1 MSDPTSSE
9 TGPSLPIPPTARPW
23 KREAAWAA
31 LIALVAGIAT
41 WTAFR
46 MLAPAIV
53 HASTFDYWFES
64 DAPAITTQ
72 LSDRFALENERANR
86 HPLFT
91 PAMYPVPYA
100 LRHLANFDK
109 VAAVGLTYA
118 GLAAL
123 WSALFFLLL
132 RLIGLRRVEAI
143 TFTALALAGASAVF
157 WFPVPETFA
166 PAALTLLV
174 ALAALVWHEQTGR
187 LSWIA
192 CVLVGALTLS
202 ITVTNAVAG
211 FLVCLVVLGWK
222 RGLTA
227 IGSAL
232 ALVAAG
238 QFVARLVFPHLAY
251 FFLPGGEIETSA
263 YLLNPL
269 AGSLGDRLAGFFL
282 HGLIVPPLQQGYAGY
297 LSVQQAFAS
306 VPGPVLLGW
315 GLWLVL
321 LAAGILGLRKGGRP
335 KLAAVLI
342 CVLASQLAL
351 VLVFGQE
358 TFLYVLQSGPLLV
371 ALAAFG
377 CLTPFR
383 RWVLGGAAVLAV
395 LAAVENGRRFT
406 EAAGLLR
413 HRFAGARA
421 YAQALSVRTGADDLI
436 VLGLPPAAAYGW
448 IAPPLRVRAPYALTL
463 IPRFDSLRLAR
474 KGWHLHYERWS
485 RDALEQMRRAGARY
499 FASEYGFGIQ
509 HDTAMQRYLDAHG
522 RLLERTPDWVIY
534 ALQPRADTAQ

>member
-1 MSDPTSSE
+1 MSGSAPAAPGDPVVMPSSRR
-9 TGPSLPIPPTARPW
+9 TW
-23 KREAAWAA
+23 KSDAACAVIIALAAAWA
-31 LIALVAGIAT
+31 T
-41 WTAFR
+41 WIAFR

-53 HASTFDYWFES
+53 HTSTFDYWFES
-64 DAPAITTQ
+64 DAPAISIQ

-86 HPLFT
+86 HPLFA
-91 PAMYPVPYA
+91 PALYPVPYA
-100 LRHLANFDK
+100 LRHLAGFGK

-123 WSALFFLLL
+123 WSAVFFLLL
-132 RLIGLRRVEAI
+132 RLIGLRRVDAI
-143 TFTALALAGASAVF
+143 TFTALALAASSVIF

-166 PAALTLLV
+166 PAALTLLL
-174 ALAALVWHEQTGR
+174 ALAALAWHEKTGR

-192 CVLVGALTLS
+192 CVLISALTLS
-202 ITVTNAVAG
+202 MTITNAVAG

-227 IGSAL
+227 IGSSL

-238 QFVARLVFPHLAY
+238 QFVARLMFPHLAY

-282 HGLIVPPLQQGYAGY
+282 HGLIIPPLQQGYAAY
-297 LSVQQAFAS
+297 LSVQQAGLSS
-306 VPGPVLLGW
+306 VPVPVLAGW
-315 GLWLVL
+315 CLWLVL
-321 LAAGILGLRKGGRP
+321 LVAGIFGLRKSGRP
-335 KLAAVLI
+335 KLAAVLV

-358 TFLYVLQSGPLLV
+358 TFLYLLQSGPLLV

-383 RWVLGGAAVLAV
+383 RWVLSGAAILTL
-395 LAAVENGRRFT
+395 LAAVENGGRFA

-413 HRFAGARA
+413 HRYDGARA
-421 YAQALSVRTGADDLI
+421 YAQALSARTGPDELI
-436 VLGLPPAAAYGW
+436 VLGLQPAAALGW
-448 IAPPLRVRAPYALTL
+448 VARRVRRPVTL
-463 IPRFDSLRLAR
+463 DRIPRFDSLRVVR
-474 KGWHLHYERWS
+474 KGWPLYYEHWS
-485 RDALEQMRRAGARY
+485 PEALEQLHRAGARY
-499 FASEYGFGIQ
+499 FASEYAYGIRS
-509 HDTAMQRYLDAHG
+509 DTAVRSYLETHG
-522 RLLERTPDWVIY
+522 SLLEGTPDWVIY
-534 ALQPRADTAQ
+534 ALRQLADTAQ